1 MNQFR
6 DSQSTDIQRSISS
19 ISLKLTEANNVAIL
33 GAGATGLVLA
43 GEIRDSNPDVNVEV
57 IGKTVL
63 SNPSGLPNYVR
74 DDVKRQL
81 KDYNIKH
88 IPHYAKGNFRRGSW
102 DERIV
107 FDTEVE

>member
-19 ISLKLTEANNVAIL
+19 ISLKLNEASNVAIL

-43 GEIRDSNPDVNVEV
+43 GEIRDSNPDVNVSV
-57 IGKTVL
+57 IGRKVL
-63 SNPSGLPNYVR
+63 SNPSGLPNCVR
-74 DDVKRQL
+74 DDVKQQL
-81 KDYNIKH
+81 KDYNITH
-88 IPHYAKGNFRRGSW
+88 IPHYAKGTFNKASW